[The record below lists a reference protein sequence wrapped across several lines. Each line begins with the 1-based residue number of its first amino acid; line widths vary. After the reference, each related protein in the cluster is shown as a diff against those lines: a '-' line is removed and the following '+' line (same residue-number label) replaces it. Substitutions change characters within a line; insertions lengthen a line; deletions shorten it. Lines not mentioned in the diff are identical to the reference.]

1 MDIQIKVTISI
12 RYLLFKWEC
21 GEKVPSYVAGGA
33 VKWIEHFWKAI
44 LNVYEKRK
52 IYMLFDP
59 GIPLLGICEEGAKAL
74 TDEDICTRMLLSL
87 LFTKLKTW
95 KQKAMAK

>member
-33 VKWIEHFWKAI
+33 VK
-44 LNVYEKRK
+44 
-52 IYMLFDP
+52 
-59 GIPLLGICEEGAKAL
+59 
-74 TDEDICTRMLLSL
+74 
-87 LFTKLKTW
+87 
-95 KQKAMAK
+95 